1 MTVLTPGNEHA
12 TLQVPTFLDEWLN
25 NRQSPLPLCI
35 NIRFFTHRYTGQ
47 DICFGYNEDSLTIF
61 DMTDPASPV
70 ELSRTTYERY
80 AYTHQVKQRL

>member
-1 MTVLTPGNEHA
+1 MTVLTPGNEPT
-12 TLQVPTFLDEWLN
+12 TLVPIPFDEHVTVTCKAPV
-25 NRQSPLPLCI
+25 SI
-35 NIRFFTHRYTGQ
+35 FGFTRRYTGQ